1 MKKKKRKK
9 MAVLISI
16 ATIILILIV
25 WFNIPYSPLK
35 SDFKKDNEELQAK
48 NKLYKSDDVFSAKDF
63 EGFPTAIQKYVE
75 NSGYIGK
82 KKMNFVKMQY
92 HDVDFSQGRKG
103 PNLKIDYTQYDYVS
117 EPSRLAL
124 IESSMFGIPFQ
135 GYDYYSDGKGGM
147 KGVIAKLF
155 TLFNQTG
162 EEMDKACLAT
172 FLAESMFAP
181 TILLQDYIEFEE
193 ISEYQVKAKVTAY
206 GQTVSGVFT
215 FNEEYEMV
223 SFSTNDR
230 AVVGSDGTV
239 EYVPWSAVCGNYK
252 VGANGIKAPS
262 SFQAIWNYKDG
273 DFIYFDGTISS
284 ITYE

>member
-262 SFQAIWNYKDG
+262 SFQAIWNYNDG

>member
-262 SFQAIWNYKDG
+262 SFQAIWNYNDG

-284 ITYE
+284 ITYK

>member
-1 MKKKKRKK
+1 